1 MKKQTS
7 KERKRDERKSK
18 SAARPTRHAR
28 IMRGVVTPILGLL
41 AVACIGLGIMNA
53 TYWKPSSQIAA
64 SAAVKGTQYIVTD
77 PGFTPLEKKQLL
89 TEREYKEMR
98 EKYEDTFEAGMGA
111 EAVQKLLAEI
121 DLEALSAELHEELAK
136 KREDKEKLD
145 KVRRTALDTDPLY
158 VLFTSGST
166 GMPKGV
172 VGHHRGVI
180 DYIDQLSAVLDFDEE
195 SVFGNQAPLYFDACM
210 KDIYPTLKFGA
221 TTWLIPHEL
230 FLFPVR
236 LVEYLNVHKIN
247 TICWVVSALT
257 MISAFGTFK
266 EVVPEYL
273 RTVAF
278 GSEVFPIR
286 QFNLWKRTLPQV
298 RFTNLYGPT
307 EATGMSCYYHA
318 DREFSENEVIPIG
331 QPFENTEILL
341 LKGGLEAAQ
350 GEEGEICIR
359 GTCLTH
365 GYYGN
370 KEKTKEAFVQNPLN
384 PYYPEL
390 IYRTGD
396 IGKRNAKGELIFVS
410 RKDYQI
416 KHMGHRIEL
425 GEIEANVLLV
435 DGIQTACCIYP
446 KEDEKIVLFYT
457 GTLKKA
463 ELLME
468 LKQRL
473 PRYMIPNVLFLI
485 EQLPLTPN
493 GKMNRKAM
501 EQFYMDH
508 KKNKRRRT
516 K

>member
-1 MKKQTS
+1 MQRNVLEYLEETVKRVPDKIAFANEKTQLTFQQFS
-7 KERKRDERKSK
+7 DDIRAIGSELIRKGYQKEPVLIYMNKS
-18 SAARPTRHAR
+18 P
-28 IMRGVVTPILGLL
+28 
-41 AVACIGLGIMNA
+41 
-53 TYWKPSSQIAA
+53 
-64 SAAVKGTQYIVTD
+64 
-77 PGFTPLEKKQLL
+77 
-89 TEREYKEMR
+89 
-98 EKYEDTFEAGMGA
+98 
-111 EAVQKLLAEI
+111 
-121 DLEALSAELHEELAK
+121 EALEGFFGVIESGCFYVPLDEEMPKRRIELIIENTNARLIICDQENLQHVKELPFDGEILLLEELIK
-136 KREDKEKLD
+136 KAEDKEKLEE
-145 KVRRTALDTDPLY
+145 VRRTTLDTDPLY

-180 DYIDQLSAVLDFDEE
+180 DYIDQLSEVLDLDEE

-210 KDIYPTLKFGA
+210 KEIYPTLKFGA

-230 FLFPVR
+230 FMFPVR
-236 LVEYLNVHKIN
+236 LVEYLNLHKIN

-257 MISAFGTFK
+257 MISAFGTFE

-286 QFNLWKRTLPQV
+286 QFNLWKRTLPHA

-318 DREFSENEVIPIG
+318 DRLFAENEVIPIG
-331 QPFENTEILL
+331 QPFANTEILL
-341 LKGGLEAAQ
+341 LKGDSEAVQ

-370 KEKTKEAFVQNPLN
+370 WEKTKEAFVQNPLN
-384 PYYPEL
+384 PYYPER

-396 IGKRNAKGELIFVS
+396 IGKRNVQGELIFVS

-435 DGIQTACCIYP
+435 DGIQTACCIYQ

-457 GTLKKA
+457 GTIKKA
-463 ELLME
+463 ELLTE

-485 EQLPLTPN
+485 EQLPLTSN

-508 KKNKRRRT
+508 KKSKRRRV

>member
-1 MKKQTS
+1 MQRNVLEYLEETVKRVPDKIAFANEKTQLTFQQFS
-7 KERKRDERKSK
+7 DDIRAIGSELIRKGYQKEPVLIYMNKS
-18 SAARPTRHAR
+18 P
-28 IMRGVVTPILGLL
+28 
-41 AVACIGLGIMNA
+41 
-53 TYWKPSSQIAA
+53 
-64 SAAVKGTQYIVTD
+64 
-77 PGFTPLEKKQLL
+77 
-89 TEREYKEMR
+89 
-98 EKYEDTFEAGMGA
+98 
-111 EAVQKLLAEI
+111 
-121 DLEALSAELHEELAK
+121 EALEGFFGVIESGCFYVPLDEEMPKRRIELIIENTNARLIICDQENLQHVKELPFDGEILLLEELIK
-136 KREDKEKLD
+136 KAEDKEKLEE
-145 KVRRTALDTDPLY
+145 VRRTTLDTDPLY

-180 DYIDQLSAVLDFDEE
+180 DYIDQLSAVLDLDEE

-210 KDIYPTLKFGA
+210 KEIYPTLKFGA

-230 FLFPVR
+230 FMFPVR
-236 LVEYLNVHKIN
+236 LVEYLNLHKIN

-257 MISAFGTFK
+257 MISAFGTFE

-286 QFNLWKRTLPQV
+286 QFNLWKRTLPHA

-318 DREFSENEVIPIG
+318 DRLFAENEVIPIG
-331 QPFENTEILL
+331 QPFANTEILL
-341 LKGGLEAAQ
+341 LKGDSEAVQ

-370 KEKTKEAFVQNPLN
+370 WEKTKEAFVQNPLN
-384 PYYPEL
+384 PYYPER

-396 IGKRNAKGELIFVS
+396 IGKRNVQGELIFVS

-435 DGIQTACCIYP
+435 DGIQTACCIYQ

-457 GTLKKA
+457 GTIKKA
-463 ELLME
+463 ELLTE

-485 EQLPLTPN
+485 EQLPLTSN

-508 KKNKRRRT
+508 KKSKRRRV